1 MTPDVVDFPGGGEVR
16 MSRTLVDSATADHYR
31 SRGWWGDV
39 TLSDLVGQH
48 ASDRPTDVAFTSDKD
63 QVTWAQTNTAADQ
76 IAEALVA
83 AGVRAADRVA
93 VWLEDSPLLHLAFL
107 GVERAGATI
116 VGIGARAGLREVAHL
131 LRRTGANVIL
141 TSPRVRDNLAV
152 DMDQWFTSEGIQ
164 IRHLVIE
171 GNGTDFEIDELTR
184 DAARTPIAATPSDVE
199 ETKSRRIHTDDL
211 FLINSTS
218 GTTGL
223 PKCVMHTQNRWHYF
237 HQQAQANADLT
248 PADVILAM
256 VPAPFGFGIWTSH
269 VSPIHLGARTVL
281 IDRFTPD
288 AAFRAIEREQV
299 SVICCVSTQF
309 IMMLSSPSLGRYDL
323 SSLRVMFTGG
333 EAVPYERAL
342 AFEEATGVTILQFYG
357 SNETGLLSGTTLD
370 DTPQRRLRTAG
381 RIVPEMN
388 VRLLDGDRD
397 VTSTG
402 RGQPAC
408 KGPATGLGYLDDDDA
423 NAELFTKDGWMRMG
437 DICEVDED
445 GYLTL
450 IGRTSDFIIRGGKNV
465 SAVQVE
471 SDVSTHPAVAHAAAV
486 AMPDPVF
493 GERVCV
499 YVELVA
505 GTSLEL
511 DDLITHLR
519 VRGVSKEQFP
529 ERLVVVEHLPR
540 SSGAKI
546 AKGALRDD
554 IRRRLELEDTTAD
567 PVGAIHDTSSGPIPV
582 DENEQEHMAGAE

>member
-1 MTPDVVDFPGGGEVR
+1 
-16 MSRTLVDSATADHYR
+16 MSRPLVDRATADHYR

-39 TLSDLVGQH
+39 TLSDLVHEH
-48 ASDRPTDVAFTSDKD
+48 ASRRPLDVAFTSDED
-63 QVTWAQTNTAADQ
+63 QVTWAQMDTAADN
-76 IAEALVA
+76 IASRLVT
-83 AGVRAADRVA
+83 AGVEAQDRVA
-93 VWLEDSPLLHLAFL
+93 VWLEDSPLLHVAFL

-116 VGIGARAGLREVAHL
+116 VGIGARAGLREVDHL
-131 LRRTGANVIL
+131 LRRTGATVIL
-141 TSPRVRDNLAV
+141 TTPSVRDYPAV
-152 DMDQWFTSEGIQ
+152 DMDRWFTSAGIK
-164 IRHLVIE
+164 IRHLIID
-171 GNGTDFEIDELTR
+171 GNGTTFQIDEPTADGGR
-184 DAARTPIAATPSDVE
+184 RPVAPTPSDVE
-199 ETKSRRIHTDDL
+199 TIKSRRIGTDDL

-237 HQQAQANADLT
+237 HQKAQANADLT
-248 PADVILAM
+248 PDDVILAM

-269 VSPIHLGARTVL
+269 ISPIHLGARTVL
-281 IDRFTPD
+281 INRFTPE
-288 AAFRAIEREQV
+288 AAFRAIERERV
-299 SVICCVSTQF
+299 TVICCVSTQF
-309 IMMLSSPSLGRYDL
+309 IMMLSSPSLGEYDL

-333 EAVPYERAL
+333 EAVPYERAR
-342 AFEEATGVTILQFYG
+342 AFERATGVTILQFYG

-370 DTPQRRLRTAG
+370 DTPEQRLRTAG

-388 VRLLDGDRD
+388 VRLLDGDHD

-408 KGPATGLGYLDDDDA
+408 KGPATGLGYLDDDAA
-423 NAELFTKDGWMRMG
+423 NTELFTKDGWMRMG
-437 DICEVDED
+437 DICEIDEH

-450 IGRTSDFIIRGGKNV
+450 IGRTSDFIIRGGKNI

-499 YVELVA
+499 YVELLA
-505 GTSLEL
+505 DASLDL
-511 DDLITHLR
+511 DDLIDHLR
-519 VRGVSKEQFP
+519 RRGVSKEQFP
-529 ERLVVVEHLPR
+529 ERLVVMEHLPR

-554 IRRRLELEDTTAD
+554 IHRRLKIENETN
-567 PVGAIHDTSSGPIPV
+567 GPIRSVEEPSSDPTRA
-582 DENEQEHMAGAE
+582 DENESEHMAGAE